1 MSMHDAFS
9 DLFPS
14 TVLKGVA
21 GVSGVAPAEKAKIAE
36 VLSATP
42 PRNTLVVNH
51 AAGVSHPT
59 TETPSHARGK
69 GESVSEKT
77 ERIQWDCSC
86 ETPATPETPSKQYS
100 RADFSSHAERFY
112 AMPRPAIYSAERW
125 AQIQSD
131 AKSFFDLWG
140 SQVAALGWK
149 PDDVFSIPDGLIPLI
164 EGGDI
169 LAVCEKTAVVRS
181 SNGKQFNT
189 IRFKALSGE
198 TAPKWRVWA
207 SWCEP

>member
-9 DLFPS
+9 NLFPPTS
-14 TVLKGVA
+14 GKCVA
-21 GVSGVAPAEKAKIAE
+21 GVSGVAQEEAVKIPKAF
-36 VLSATP
+36 SATP
-42 PRNTLVVNH
+42 KCNTSGINR
-51 AAGVSHPT
+51 AAGVSPVPA
-59 TETPSHARGK
+59 TPDRPYRANDG
-69 GESVSEKT
+69 VSEKT
-77 ERIQWDCSC
+77 EETQKHCTR
-86 ETPATPETPSKQYS
+86 ETPATPETPSKQYT
-100 RADFSSHAERFY
+100 RAGFAEHTDRLC

-149 PDDVFSIPDGLIPLI
+149 PDDVFAIPDGLISLI

-198 TAPKWRVWA
+198 TAPQWRVWA